1 MGLWNFPLQ
10 NRYVCFG
17 KVLSFSVYRRKNANA
32 IRKILFK
39 SIYWFVTFLSTT
51 LRNTFCLPHVKSYVS
66 LLSALHSGHWKPT
79 FLAFSFDDLRQIT
92 NFETALKKKCTSS
105 SYLGQFNDDTWT
117 SYHTKPFTNNI
128 KANV

>member
-39 SIYWFVTFLSTT
+39 SIYWFVTLLSTT

-66 LLSALHSGHWKPT
+66 LLSALHALRPLKTH
-79 FLAFSFDDLRQIT
+79 FFSFDDLRQIT

-117 SYHTKPFTNNI
+117 SYHTNPFTNNI